1 MSLINFAGP
10 GIFGD
15 MFEDCVM
22 MDRTTQSDGAFG
34 MKEVWVP
41 GAPFQAMLRKD
52 NSTEAQIAERQG
64 MSAFYTVVVRRGIP
78 LKHQDV
84 FRRESDGTT
93 FRVTGSTVDNEAP
106 DASTVQI
113 AKVTAERWDIPNG

>member
-1 MSLINFAGP
+1 MSLIDFAGP

-15 MFEDCVM
+15 MFENCVM
-22 MDRTTQSDGAFG
+22 LDRTTRSDGAFG

-41 GAPFQAMLRKD
+41 GASFQAMLRKD

-64 MSAFYTVVVRRGIP
+64 MSEIYTVVVRKGLP

-84 FRRESDGTT
+84 FRRESDGAT

-113 AKVTAERWDIPNG
+113 AKVSAERWDIPNG